1 VEQYTHLAIA
11 RYCDAVLQL
20 REPEPEAEGESPLHR
35 LASQGPSQ
43 AQNPLRSLS
52 RRRHPKLAVLTNSEG
67 PPPRLFKEVWIR
79 RLVDE
84 DLGRYSDFMIVFHQG
99 NSRPLDAPTQCH
111 RDSCLVEGRY
121 FCYSFRHDDER

>member
-1 VEQYTHLAIA
+1 MEQYTHLAIA
-11 RYCDAVLQL
+11 RYCDAVVQL

-52 RRRHPKLAVLTNSEG
+52 RRRHPKLSVHTNSEG
-67 PPPRLFKEVWIR
+67 QSPKLCKEVWIW

-84 DLGRYSDFMIVFHQG
+84 DLGRYSGFMIVFHQG
-99 NSRPLDAPTQCH
+99 NSRPLDTPTQSH
-111 RDSCLVEGRY
+111 SDSCLVEGRH
-121 FCYSFRHDDER
+121 SHPIPQILVAR

>member
-1 VEQYTHLAIA
+1 MEQYTHLAIA
-11 RYCDAVLQL
+11 RDCDAVVQL
-20 REPEPEAEGESPLHR
+20 GEPEPEAEGESSLHG

-52 RRRHPKLAVLTNSEG
+52 QRRHPKLSVHTNSEG
-67 PPPRLFKEVWIR
+67 QSPRLCKEVWIR

-84 DLGRYSDFMIVFHQG
+84 DLGRYSGFMIVFHQG
-99 NSRPLDAPTQCH
+99 NSRPLDAPTQSH

-121 FCYSFRHDDER
+121 LHPIPKILTVG

>member
-1 VEQYTHLAIA
+1 MEQYTHLAIA
-11 RYCDAVLQL
+11 RDCDAVVQL
-20 REPEPEAEGESPLHR
+20 GEPEPAAEGESPLHR

-52 RRRHPKLAVLTNSEG
+52 RRRHPKLSVHTNSEG
-67 PPPRLFKEVWIR
+67 QSPRLCKEVWIR

-99 NSRPLDAPTQCH
+99 NSRPLDTPTQSH
-111 RDSCLVEGRY
+111 GDSCLVEGRY
-121 FCYSFRHDDER
+121 LHPIPEISVAR

>member
-11 RYCDAVLQL
+11 RYCDAVVQL

-52 RRRHPKLAVLTNSEG
+52 RRRHRKLAVLTNSEG
-67 PPPRLFKEVWIR
+67 QSPRLSKEVWIR

-84 DLGRYSDFMIVFHQG
+84 DLGRYSGFMIVFHKG
-99 NSRPLDAPTQCH
+99 NSRPLDAPTQSH

-121 FCYSFRHDDER
+121 FCYGFRHDDER